1 MLDVKFVFILILVL
15 QVKGDCLTEKC
26 EKIHFN
32 VQQHAKQDQE
42 LVGHVFHRS
51 VTSNPAQC
59 YLWCINDCQC
69 LSINYKVKNETKY
82 CELNKYSHLNS
93 KNSLKNI
100 LGSIYYVLLREYS
113 TKVLNFILSYSIL
126 QSIFVAFILIE
137 IKSVY
142 IYVYVYIERVKK
154 NARMDNFWRKKGKKF
169 KNVSVKDLLQLFV
182 TFE

>member
-15 QVKGDCLTEKC
+15 QVKGDCLTGKC

-42 LVGHVFHRS
+42 LVNHVFHRS

-59 YLWCINDCQC
+59 YLWCINDCRC

-82 CELNKYSHLNS
+82 CELNKHSHLTS

-100 LGSIYYVLLREYS
+100 LGSIYYILLREYS
-113 TKVLNFILSYSIL
+113 TKVLNFIMSYSIL
-126 QSIFVAFILIE
+126 QGIFVAFILIE
-137 IKSVY
+137 IKKCLY
-142 IYVYVYIERVKK
+142 ICICMYRELKKMRGWTTSDVKK
-154 NARMDNFWRKKGKKF
+154 I
-169 KNVSVKDLLQLFV
+169 KNSIK
-182 TFE
+182 TFRSKTFFSYL